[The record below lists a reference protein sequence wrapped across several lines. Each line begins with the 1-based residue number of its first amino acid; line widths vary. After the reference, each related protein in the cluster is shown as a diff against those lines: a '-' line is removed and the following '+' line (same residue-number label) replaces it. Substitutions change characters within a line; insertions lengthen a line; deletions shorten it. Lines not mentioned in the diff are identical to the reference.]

1 MGKIDRFED
10 IQSWKNAREL
20 SKSVYS
26 VTNNALFSSDPSL
39 KDQIRRAVVSISSNI
54 AEGFERGGNKEFIQF
69 LFIAKGSCGE
79 VRSQIYLALDCGYVS
94 ENEFQNIKNKA
105 EEVSKLIQGF
115 INYLKETEL
124 KGTKYSESEVDYSS
138 FKLINE
144 NKEII

>member
-10 IQSWKNAREL
+10 IESWKKAREL
-20 SKSVYS
+20 SKSIYS
-26 VTNNALFSSDPSL
+26 ITNNALFSNDPSL

-54 AEGFERGGNKEFIQF
+54 AEGFEQGGTQEVIQF

-79 VRSQIYLALDCGYVS
+79 VRSQIYLALDCEYVS
-94 ENEFQNIKNKA
+94 ENEFQNIKGKA

-124 KGTKYSESEVDYSS
+124 KGAKYSESEVDYTS
-138 FKLINE
+138 FKLTNE

>member
-1 MGKIDRFED
+1 M
-10 IQSWKNAREL
+10 
-20 SKSVYS
+20 V
-26 VTNNALFSSDPSL
+26 
-39 KDQIRRAVVSISSNI
+39 IRNSFN
-54 AEGFERGGNKEFIQF
+54 F

-94 ENEFQNIKNKA
+94 ENEFQNIKSKA

-124 KGTKYSESEVDYSS
+124 KGAKYSESEVDYTS